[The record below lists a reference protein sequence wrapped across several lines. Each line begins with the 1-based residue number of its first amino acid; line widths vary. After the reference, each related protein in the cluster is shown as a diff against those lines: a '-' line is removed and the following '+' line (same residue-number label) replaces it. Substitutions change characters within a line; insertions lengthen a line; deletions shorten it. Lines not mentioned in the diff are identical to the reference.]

1 MENQNP
7 TSHIVKGA
15 IIASIGILIS
25 IIVHVFNLYESQW
38 INWVTYVLIIGGL
51 VYGAILYLSL
61 IHMEENPKMTD
72 ELIEQAMTM
81 TRKYFLP
88 FAIGGSIIGTAFIGL
103 IGSLLGAAFA
113 KKNANPFNES
123 EN

>member
-1 MENQNP
+1 
-7 TSHIVKGA
+7 
-15 IIASIGILIS
+15 
-25 IIVHVFNLYESQW
+25 
-38 INWVTYVLIIGGL
+38 
-51 VYGAILYLSL
+51 
-61 IHMEENPKMTD
+61 
-72 ELIEQAMTM
+72 M
-81 TRKYFLP
+81 TRKYFVP